1 MKLEIEQKYPAPERA
16 AVEARLA
23 ALGVSLAP
31 AIVEIDQYF
40 AHPARDFAQTD
51 EALRIRRAGE
61 RCILAYKGPKLG
73 AVGKARR
80 EIEVPVD
87 PTDEKALTEL
97 LAALG
102 FQAVAQV
109 QKDRQSGHFSWQGRS
124 MTVALDSVTGLGSFV
139 ELETFADEAEVD
151 AAQQSLSALAAELG
165 LSGSERRSYLELLL
179 AGRS

>member
-1 MKLEIEQKYPAPERA
+1 
-16 AVEARLA
+16 
-23 ALGVSLAP
+23 
-31 AIVEIDQYF
+31 
-40 AHPARDFAQTD
+40 
-51 EALRIRRAGE
+51 
-61 RCILAYKGPKLG
+61 LAYKGPKLG

-87 PTDEKALTEL
+87 PTDEKTLAEL

-102 FQAVAQV
+102 FQSVAEV
-109 QKDRQSGHFSWQGRS
+109 RKDRQSGHFSWQGRS